1 MEKDTIVNA
10 LKGVAIGDAFGVGI
24 EFKSRFWMAENVKF
38 DQFVNVW
45 KDGKNNIL
53 PGTYSD
59 DTEHTIGVVEA
70 LLSDDTFSEEL
81 LLAKF
86 IQEYENDKQAKGYPR
101 DGHGSIED
109 WYTGRKTIAEVR
121 AAQVSRSD
129 PGNAPVMRAVP
140 LAFVPRK
147 NLLPY
152 CTINANSTHPH
163 ELGRLG
169 SYLTALTAWHF
180 LREDGDAGN
189 LIQFLIANFDDAE
202 IKQTLQAIDELPAPY
217 ELSEDDYLFLHG
229 EQPLPYIKWDKNIYG
244 LPCACLKTAYNAVY
258 VLRHSWSPLDALRIS
273 INMGGDVDSLAA
285 VCVGIATGRYGLRSL
300 PKFLLEKTEGLARM
314 EDLGEKMYQKFFS
327 DWCDTKEGI
336 SESLETLE
344 DLMSLLSERRTR
356 YFHNEQ
362 LHEFF
367 ILGRYLLDGK
377 GEALKADP
385 VPKDIFP
392 DIPNVLTKEEF
403 KTLTGSDPDK
413 IIDVKFHYEDVVMAP
428 NLKCPFCGTSWNID
442 NIHEAV
448 ISRECEDVSLEAFI
462 GQTLREVLKTLNKTG
477 DGIYRLAPADYHD
490 EDFVIEPD
498 YSMRLAVINVFHHD
512 CKNNK

>member
-1 MEKDTIVNA
+1 MEKEVIVNA

-70 LLSDDTFSEEL
+70 LLSNSIFSEEL
-81 LLAKF
+81 LLEKF
-86 IQEYENDKQAKGYPR
+86 KAEYENDKQAKGYPR

-109 WYTGRKTIAEVR
+109 WYIGKKTIEEVR
-121 AAQVSRSD
+121 AIQVGRSD

-140 LAFVPRK
+140 LAFVSRK

-152 CTINANSTHPH
+152 CKINADATHPH

-169 SYLTALTAWHF
+169 GYLTALTAWHF

-189 LIQFLIANFDDAE
+189 LIPFLMANFDDEE
-202 IKQTLQAIDELPAPY
+202 IKQALQAIDELPSPY

-229 EQPLPYIKWDKNIYG
+229 EQPLPYIKWDTNIYG
-244 LPCACLKTAYNAVY
+244 LPCACMKTAYNVVY
-258 VLRHSWSPLDALRIS
+258 VMKHSRSAFDALRMS

-285 VCVGIATGRYGLRSL
+285 VCVGIAAGRYGLRSL

-314 EDLGEKMYQKFFS
+314 EELGGKLYQKFFS
-327 DWCDTKEGI
+327 NWCDTKKGI
-336 SESLETLE
+336 SGSLGTLE
-344 DLMSLLSERRTR
+344 DVISLLSERRAR
-356 YFHNEQ
+356 YFHDEY

-367 ILGRYLLDGK
+367 ILGRYLLDGR
-377 GEALKADP
+377 GEILKVNP
-385 VPKDIFP
+385 IPRDIFP
-392 DIPNVLTKEEF
+392 DIPNVLTKGEF

-413 IIDVKFHYEDVVMAP
+413 IVNAKFHYESMVMVP
-428 NLKCPFCGTSWNID
+428 NLKCSFCDTGWTID

-448 ISRECEDVSLEAFI
+448 ISRDCEDVSLDAFVGKTI
-462 GQTLREVLKTLNKTG
+462 REVIEILNKDG
-477 DGIYRLAPADYHD
+477 GGIYSLAPADYHD
-490 EDFVIEPD
+490 YDFVIESG
-498 YSMRLAVINVFHHD
+498 YTMRLSIINLFHRG
-512 CKNNK
+512 CRK